1 MTHASGLTVRDVGS
15 PDRHR
20 LLLAGELDIAS
31 APILEAAIEGL
42 CENGT
47 GTIVLDLSQLTF
59 MDSTGLRAVL
69 AADRLCNGNGHGLS
83 LAGANGAVQRL
94 FELTGVTG
102 ALRFETEDSGGDRSD
117 PAARS

>member
-1 MTHASGLTVRDVGS
+1 VTTSGGFTVQDVGA
-15 PDRHR
+15 DGRHR

-31 APILEAAIEGL
+31 APILEAAISGL

-47 GTIVLDLSQLTF
+47 SAIVLDVRDVTF

-69 AADRLCNGNGHGLS
+69 AADKLCRGHGHALS

-94 FELTGVTG
+94 FELTGVSG
-102 ALRFETEDSGGDRSD
+102 ALQFEGADSGAGQ
-117 PAARS
+117 P